1 MHPLIILAY
10 TPRRFD
16 RTRTRV
22 ITRETRRGTG
32 HPVSWTSEEKYSSLV
47 PPTTTKTRV
56 YAGYEFE
63 PTCFALWFMA
73 GMIGLWNASERFEVI
88 NFRIFLVLYLA
99 ILKCWKKILQFLLIR
114 IRINA
119 IFKLSKNSPPRDPRD
134 VDLKLGNYLD
144 IRLSRIHFAPFR
156 SLLVADRSCF
166 AKPVSVNAD
175 SFMAALCHPGNA
187 FG

>member
-1 MHPLIILAY
+1 
-10 TPRRFD
+10 
-16 RTRTRV
+16 
-22 ITRETRRGTG
+22 
-32 HPVSWTSEEKYSSLV
+32 
-47 PPTTTKTRV
+47 
-56 YAGYEFE
+56 
-63 PTCFALWFMA
+63 MA

-114 IRINA
+114 IRINE